1 LKNEVNE
8 KSGQARTKREPMFVQ
23 VIKRLFE
30 NPLAVFGG
38 IVLLILILMAIGAP
52 ILTKFEPDQ
61 QDLFNINAKPSLEHI
76 FGTDALGRDCYTRI
90 LYGARYS
97 LSLGI
102 VGALFGTI
110 CGAIIGTIAGFFGGQ
125 VENIIMR
132 IMDIWSSIPSI
143 LLAIIISATLG
154 SGFVNTMLALS
165 IGSIP
170 MGVRLIRAQILSER
184 SKEYLEAA
192 KSINCSSTRIMFKH
206 LIPNVISPLIVETT
220 MRIGRVICEAAA
232 LSYIGLGVQ
241 EPTAEWGAMLSSG
254 RRFIGTVPHLIL
266 FPGIFIMI
274 TVMCINLL
282 GDGLR
287 DALDPKLK
295 V

>member
-1 LKNEVNE
+1 
-8 KSGQARTKREPMFVQ
+8 
-23 VIKRLFE
+23 
-30 NPLAVFGG
+30 
-38 IVLLILILMAIGAP
+38 
-52 ILTKFEPDQ
+52 
-61 QDLFNINAKPSLEHI
+61 
-76 FGTDALGRDCYTRI
+76 
-90 LYGARYS
+90 
-97 LSLGI
+97 
-102 VGALFGTI
+102 
-110 CGAIIGTIAGFFGGQ
+110 
-125 VENIIMR
+125 
-132 IMDIWSSIPSI
+132 
-143 LLAIIISATLG
+143 
-154 SGFVNTMLALS
+154 
-165 IGSIP
+165 